1 MKGTTYRC
9 EATSVAGFVQ
19 QLATG
24 YIGHGYRYYA
34 VRRIP
39 EGKDPRKVD
48 EKLIDLYELGISKW
62 ARARRKRAGL
72 ANVQY
77 LRYGSFAVLIASP
90 PTGAH
95 TFFHE
100 CQDYRDVRRKA
111 IRFGGYSIGSSYST
125 RTGRWHAS
133 VRIEKEQY
141 LRLRDYLLDIA
152 TKRSASSMSE
162 EFRTLRF
169 EPFARVARQYLALL
183 RQVNEKRAAAGLAE
197 LPTTCLRL
205 HRRSIFPFGDPEG
218 VSSGG

>member
-1 MKGTTYRC
+1 MCSSGYRC
-9 EATSVAGFVQ
+9 EAVSVAGFVQ

-24 YIGHGYRYYA
+24 YIAHGYRYYA

-39 EGKDPRKVD
+39 ERKNPREVD
-48 EKLIDLYELGISKW
+48 AKLIELYGVDLSKW
-62 ARARRKRAGL
+62 ARARRKRAGY

-90 PTGAH
+90 PVGAH
-95 TFFHE
+95 AFFRE
-100 CQDYRDVRRKA
+100 CPDYKDVRQRA
-111 IRFGGYSIGSSYST
+111 IRFAGYSIGSSFST

-133 VRIEKEQY
+133 VRIEREQY

-152 TKRSASSMSE
+152 TKRDASSLTE
-162 EFRTLRF
+162 ELSSLRF

-183 RQVNEKRAAAGLAE
+183 RQVNEKRRAAGLVE

-205 HRRSIFPFGDPEG
+205 HRKSIFPFGEPG
-218 VSSGG
+218 RAA